1 MHCLVAGSLCW
12 LHWHCALVFPCD
24 ANNRSAFRCKRK
36 LLTAFGRILTHFP
49 RSLSLRPAS
58 CLSAR
63 LPACMTACQHTCMSA
78 CLSVYLSSC
87 MPVALYPCLPVDLPS
102 ASVCSCF
109 PASVQLSASAC
120 RSLFPCHGASVLWA
134 SSSTCNYLHGFV
146 SWYLCLSLS
155 IE

>member
-78 CLSVYLSSC
+78 CPSVYLSEC

-120 RSLFPCHGASVLWA
+120 RSLCFHVTVHPSCGRHHQRV
-134 SSSTCNYLHGFV
+134 TICMV
-146 SWYLCLSLS
+146 LSLGIS
-155 IE
+155 ACLCP